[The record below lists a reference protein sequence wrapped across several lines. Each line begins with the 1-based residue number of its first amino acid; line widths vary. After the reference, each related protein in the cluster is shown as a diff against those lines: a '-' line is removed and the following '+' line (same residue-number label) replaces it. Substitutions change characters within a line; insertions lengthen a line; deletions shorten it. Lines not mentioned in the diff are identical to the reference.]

1 MLFAKRFECF
11 RKGSCERK
19 RVGVECSRFSLRYAP
34 FIIILSSVG
43 IEFGHISLRISLNL
57 IDRVFQ
63 FVRIDVS
70 ENQGKEFVGVFH
82 FVSLGDVNPDRL
94 SPWISDTAAVLKFS
108 VSKVEDTVIC
118 RSFGQAD

>member
-1 MLFAKRFECF
+1 MFKVQSALCTLHHH
-11 RKGSCERK
+11 S
-19 RVGVECSRFSLRYAP
+19 
-34 FIIILSSVG
+34 SSVG

-82 FVSLGDVNPDRL
+82 FVSLGG
-94 SPWISDTAAVLKFS
+94 
-108 VSKVEDTVIC
+108 C
-118 RSFGQAD
+118 